1 MIIKIKIINSN
12 KNQWVGW
19 FGDNL
24 IKLKLNTQSN
34 NIQKDLI
41 KFLENDL
48 GIKQQNLISIKQ
60 IQQNLFELELPD
72 IAWELFISVID

>member
-34 NIQKDLI
+34 NMQQDLI

-60 IQQNLFELELPD
+60 IQQNIFELELPD

>member
-1 MIIKIKIINSN
+1 MKIKIKIINSN

-34 NIQKDLI
+34 NMQQDLI
-41 KFLENDL
+41 QFLENDL